1 MTELSLLVIAA
12 QQGDKDAF
20 GQIVN
25 RFQDMAYASAYAL
38 VGDPGLAQ
46 DIAQEAFLDAY
57 LHLAKLRDPAAFPGW
72 FRRIVMGN
80 SHRQI
85 RSRPVAILS
94 IDSLP
99 LDDANS
105 LYARLSDPA
114 ETLDERQSVQS
125 AIGALPPQQR
135 LAIALFYV
143 EGYSQQEIAAFLEVP
158 VSTVKKRLFDA
169 RHNLKERIVPTMQAE
184 LKTGK
189 PSQNAEFKTQIDFFL
204 ALRDHD
210 LDRIRKLIAQYP
222 DLLQVQTEWK
232 MALGHHYWPLGST
245 ALHLTA
251 ATGDAPLL
259 TYLLTQPIDV
269 NQKNGYG
276 MTALHLAAMM
286 KQPATA
292 QLLLDRGADVNARSA
307 NGQTPLH
314 HAVLRNDE
322 EGVNLLLTYRADPN
336 LTDAEGRTAV
346 DWAVMRQNG
355 AMVDLLVTHGATRPA
370 TKLAQT
376 IAPIASAPSAMLT
389 TGIKII
395 DLLTPIPRGG
405 QIGVF
410 TPLAGVGLMVVLGQ
424 LIHSVSEL
432 YHGHTIWLFLTDDK
446 LRAEDQLL
454 SWRESDV
461 DDKMTF
467 VAGRSSDPVAAQL
480 QTVKDGLQ
488 MAEKLRQQGQEILL
502 MVDSRLALVEG
513 VVPYLQTNRV
523 TGSGA
528 AITTLYHG
536 HYTVG
541 VEPAALQA
549 LDAVITFDYTRAK
562 QRLYPAIDPVRSHS
576 QLLQGNQ
583 IEPTHRQTA
592 MEVKRLLQRYA
603 DLRQPMEAYNMGID
617 ALWYIQDDPNLGP
630 EINRARRLDRFL
642 TQNFYGAE
650 PWTGVLGELVSVEET
665 VAGCRA
671 ILDGTVDTL
680 PEDAFY
686 FVGTLAQAQA
696 KAKKG

>member
-85 RSRPVAILS
+85 RSRPVAMLS

-189 PSQNAEFKTQIDFFL
+189 PSQSAEFKTQIDFFL

-210 LDRIRKLIAQYP
+210 LDRIRKLVAQYP

-259 TYLLTQPIDV
+259 TYLLTQPIDI
-269 NQKNGYG
+269 NQNNRFG

-307 NGQTPLH
+307 TSQTPLH

-322 EGVNLLLTYRADPN
+322 EMVNLLLTHRADPK

-346 DWAVMRQNG
+346 DWAVLRQNE
-355 AMVDLLVTHGATRPA
+355 AMVDLLVAHGATRPA
-370 TKLAQT
+370 TKLAQA
-376 IAPIASAPSAMLT
+376 IAPTASAPSTMLT

-432 YHGHTIWLFLTDDK
+432 YHGHTIWLFLADDK

-488 MAEKLRQQGQEILL
+488 TAEKLRQQGQEILL
-502 MVDSRLALVEG
+502 MVDSRLTLVEG
-513 VVPYLQTNRV
+513 VVPYLQSNV
-523 TGSGA
+523 ISGPGA

-536 HYTVG
+536 HYSVG
-541 VEPAALQA
+541 VEPAALQT

-576 QLLQGNQ
+576 QLLQGEQ
-583 IEPTHRQTA
+583 IELNHRQTA

-603 DLRQPMEAYNMGID
+603 DLRQPMEAYNMGVD
-617 ALWYIQDDPNLGP
+617 ALWYIQDDPNLAP

-650 PWTGVLGELVSVEET
+650 PWTGVIGELVSVEET

>member
-85 RSRPVAILS
+85 RSRPVAMLS

-210 LDRIRKLIAQYP
+210 LDRIRKLVAQYP

-322 EGVNLLLTYRADPN
+322 EVVNLLLTYRSDPN

-513 VVPYLQTNRV
+513 VVPYLQANRV
-523 TGSGA
+523 TGPGA

-576 QLLQGNQ
+576 QLLQRDQ
-583 IEPTHRQTA
+583 IELTHRQTA
-592 MEVKRLLQRYA
+592 MEVKRLLQRYG
-603 DLRQPMEAYNMGID
+603 DLRQPMDAYNMGID